1 MLMKIGLVECDL
13 AFNIDTHGRETTHDY
28 AEKPVVG
35 AMPPLEDVGVGS
47 ETLTVSG
54 RLIPSK
60 LGGLGTLNILRRAQ
74 LAGTP
79 QLVTRGDGSVF
90 GFYVVQ
96 SISDEHAFL
105 DRDGV
110 GQIVDI
116 TVKMQKSAAPAASDF
131 FASLFSLLG

>member
-47 ETLTVSG
+47 ETLTISG

-60 LGGLGTLNILRRAQ
+60 LGGLGTLNILRNAQ
-74 LAGTP
+74 AAGTP

-96 SISDEHAFL
+96 SVNDEHTFL

-110 GQIVDI
+110 GQVVDI
-116 TVKMQKSAAPAASDF
+116 TVKMQKAAAPAASDF
-131 FASLFSLLG
+131 FASLFSLLA

>member
-13 AFNIDTHGRETTHDY
+13 AFNIDTHSRETTHDY

-35 AMPPLEDVGVGS
+35 AMPPLEDVGVGA
-47 ETLTVSG
+47 ETLSVSG

-60 LGGLGTLNILRRAQ
+60 LGGLGTLEILRRAQ
-74 LAGTP
+74 LTGAP

-90 GFYVVQ
+90 GFYNVLSVN
-96 SISDEHAFL
+96 DEHTFL

-110 GQIVDI
+110 GQVVDI
-116 TVKMQKSAAPAASDF
+116 TVKMQKASAPTPTDF
-131 FASLFSLLG
+131 FASLFSLLA

>member
-13 AFNIDTHGRETTHDY
+13 AFNIDKHGRETTHDY

-60 LGGLGTLNILRRAQ
+60 LGGLGTLNILRNAQ

-96 SISDEHAFL
+96 SVND
-105 DRDGV
+105 
-110 GQIVDI
+110 
-116 TVKMQKSAAPAASDF
+116 
-131 FASLFSLLG
+131 